1 MSRPLRV
8 EYAGAFYH
16 VINRGNAR
24 EKIFYG
30 DKDRDRFLQYLA
42 VASER
47 FSIIIKSYCLMTNHY
62 HLLIQTPEPNLSAA
76 IQWVNVSYATYL
88 NKKRRRS
95 GHLFQGRFK
104 SILVQADEYLPHVSR
119 YIHLNPVHAGM
130 VKKPDD
136 YLWSS
141 YCALIGRIKAPHW
154 LETNG
159 LLSKFG
165 RNRKQAIKGYRDYV
179 EKADI
184 EKMEYPYEHLVGG
197 FILGNAGF
205 VNWVKKAFLAVRRD
219 EREVPQ
225 LMQLKPKVSIEK
237 VLLAVCEEF
246 GVSEDHILVKGKKA
260 NKARDLAIYLARD
273 ISGET
278 CKKLGEY
285 FGGIT
290 GPGITMRYNRFINEM
305 KHDKRLKGKIAKIK
319 KQLVI
324 F

>member
-1 MSRPLRV
+1 MSRPLRI
-8 EYAGAFYH
+8 EYAGASYH

-24 EKIFYG
+24 ENIYYG

-42 VASER
+42 LASER

-62 HLLIQTPEPNLSAA
+62 HLLIETPEPNLSAA
-76 IQWVNVSYATYL
+76 IQWINVSYATYL

-119 YIHLNPVHAGM
+119 YIHLNPGHAGM

-141 YCALIGRIKAPHW
+141 YCALIGAVKAPHW
-154 LETNG
+154 LERKW

-165 RNRKQAIKGYRDYV
+165 INRRKAIKGYRDFV
-179 EKADI
+179 EEADI
-184 EKMEYPYEHLVGG
+184 KSLANPHEHLVGG
-197 FILGNAGF
+197 FILGDAGF
-205 VNWVKKAFLAVRRD
+205 VNWVKETFLALRR
-219 EREVPQ
+219 EEKEVPQ

-246 GVSEDHILVKGKKA
+246 GVSEDHVLAKGKKA
-260 NKARDLAIYLARD
+260 NKARD

-305 KHDKRLKGKIAKIK
+305 KHDKRLKGKVAKIK

-324 F
+324 I